1 MAATPVTEL
10 DDIQALAKAGYG
22 SLPDACHLLLQVRDA
37 AAARAWL
44 KSFRPTVI
52 ADLKTRLQSAVH
64 IAVSAPGLRALGVEE
79 AVIGGFSQ
87 EFVDGMAADPARS
100 RRLGD
105 LGANAPAGWA
115 WGGPGAEP
123 HLVLLLFA
131 DTDGLGPLRE
141 ALINPA
147 FEAAFTHTELSTA
160 RRDGREP
167 FGFLDGLSQ
176 PELDWAGA
184 RTPGGLA
191 DLDYGNAIAA
201 GEVLLGYPNEY
212 GLYTSRPLI
221 RRDPAR
227 LLPEAPDAPG
237 WFDLGR
243 NGSYLVLR
251 QLEQDV
257 DGFWAFA
264 KAHAGPSGGGEALA
278 EAMVG
283 RKLQSG
289 EPLARLSKTPIRG
302 VGPDQDDLRYNA
314 FTFDS
319 DAEGRLCP
327 YSGHIRRANP
337 RTGDIPGG
345 DRGLLGMLVSMLGFG
360 VDRRADTIASSR
372 FHRLLRRGRKY
383 GAPGEPRGLH
393 FLALNANLGRQ
404 FEFIQGAWLNSPK
417 FAGMTAEQDPLL
429 GSRQPLKTGQPTDA
443 FRMPVA
449 GGPCRELDGLPRFV
463 TVKGGAY
470 FFMPGVR
477 ALKWIAGGG

>member
-1 MAATPVTEL
+1 MPAPVTEL
-10 DDIQALAKAGYG
+10 DDIQALAKAGYNP
-22 SLPDACHLLLQVRDA
+22 LPDACHLLLRVKDA
-37 AAARAWL
+37 KAARAWL
-44 KSFRPTVI
+44 KAFRPTVI
-52 ADLKTRLQSAVH
+52 ADLKTRVKSAVH
-64 IAVSAPGLRALGVEE
+64 IAISAPGLRALGVEE

-105 LGANAPAGWA
+105 VGANAPAGWA
-115 WGGPGAEP
+115 WGGAGAEP

-131 DTDGLGPLRE
+131 EADGLGPLRA
-141 ALINPA
+141 ALVNTA

-176 PELDWAGA
+176 PVVDWAGK
-184 RTPGGLA
+184 RTPGGLP
-191 DLDYGNAIAA
+191 DLDYGNAITV
-201 GEVLLGYPNEY
+201 GEFLLGYPNEY

-227 LLPEAPDAPG
+227 LLPEAQDAPG

-257 DGFWAFA
+257 DGFRSFV
-264 KAHAGPSGGGEALA
+264 KANGGEALA
-278 EAMVG
+278 ESMVG
-283 RKLQSG
+283 RKLASG
-289 EPLARLSKTPIRG
+289 EPLATHAKEPIRG
-302 VGPDQDDLRYNA
+302 VGPKQDDLRYNA

-345 DRGLLGMLVSMLGFG
+345 DQGLLKMLLSMLGFG

-383 GAPGEPRGLH
+383 GVAGGAQGLH
-393 FLALNANLGRQ
+393 FIALNANLGRQ
-404 FEFIQGAWLNSPK
+404 FEFVQGAWLGSPK

-429 GSRQPLKTGQPTDA
+429 GARQPLESGQATDA
-443 FRMPVA
+443 FRMPQA
-449 GGPCRELDGLPRFV
+449 GGPCRDLGALPQFV

-477 ALKWIAGGG
+477 ALKWIAGNG